1 MWRFVS
7 VLYSKKIIMANDT
20 RADALD
26 LGVIELEPTVTN
38 DQIGFRVD
46 GKRER
51 NDYYK
56 FKLDEESDFSLTLD
70 KLDKNANVQILDS
83 DGSVLFKSI
92 KTGKKPEI
100 INEQLDA
107 GEYFVRVL
115 PKDRA
120 QTDYR
125 LSLNADPITA
135 GSDDELPG
143 VSLGVLDS
151 EEEVK
156 FTDEIGFTRGGQRDK
171 NDYFNFTLDQDSDVS
186 LTLDQL
192 KGNAN
197 VQIWDD
203 KGKTLLLQS
212 RNKGRQEETINTI
225 LEKGDYL
232 VRVFPQGRARTSY
245 RLGLSADEMLPPEKL
260 PGTDVGDLL
269 DSEEPHFAIE
279 DIGFGRGRQRNTRD
293 YYTFELSQEASF
305 YAELDQ
311 LKRNADIYLYEYD
324 PDEPEELG
332 SRLNKSTRKGR
343 RPDTISEFLPE
354 GHYALEVRP
363 RGAAKTD
370 YRLELDA
377 RINVDDFPAPEMA
390 KDLGELVPTP
400 TNETGNN
407 VGLLTDDR
415 FRDQADWFKFTL
427 SAEKNVDLTLDE
439 LRVNAAD
446 AEIYDADGTTRLY
459 KSKNKG
465 KQRET
470 INENLDAGTYYVK
483 VVARGSGNTNYRLSL
498 SADEPISPTDT
509 FPLGTLESPTEY
521 SNNDKIGGEG
531 GGVRN
536 SQDEYTF
543 TINELT
549 EFNATLD
556 QIKRNVDLEL
566 YKGSRLVDSSKEK
579 RNNPE
584 IIDQVLEPGDY
595 TLRVMPMGNAETT
608 YRLGIDTEVVAE
620 GDETFEVGSLL
631 DLNNNEYKER
641 GRIGYSQNGSR
652 NLNDFYNL
660 TLDNNSNFRLTLDEM
675 TRDAN
680 VMVLD
685 SEGDMVLSGFN
696 PDSAPE
702 ILSDTLDAGDYTV
715 QVFPVGNAK
724 TNYFL
729 KMNADP
735 LPDPP
740 DDIDDGDD
748 DDMGDDGDET
758 EVDPITGDPDGTPED
773 AIDLG
778 SDLLTQSGKI
788 GFTENG
794 VDDVNDYYKFTLDAN
809 DDIRI
814 ILSGLNQNA
823 DLTLLDSDGETVISD
838 SSNSGTNTERIKATL
853 DAGDYYLQVE
863 AVDDYQSKYTIDFF

>member
-1 MWRFVS
+1 
-7 VLYSKKIIMANDT
+7 MANDT
-20 RADALD
+20 KADALD
-26 LGVIELEPTVTN
+26 LGVIELKPTVTN

-56 FKLDEESDFSLTLD
+56 FKLDEESDFNLTLD

-83 DGSVLFKSI
+83 DGSVLFKST
-92 KTGKKPEI
+92 KPGKRREVI
-100 INEQLDA
+100 DAELDA

-115 PKDRA
+115 PKGVA

-125 LSLNADPITA
+125 LSLNADPIT
-135 GSDDELPG
+135 DDELPG
-143 VSLGVLDS
+143 VSLGVLG
-151 EEEVK
+151 EVT

-197 VQIWDD
+197 VQILDD

-232 VRVFPQGRARTSY
+232 VRVLPQGRARTSY
-245 RLGLSADEMLPPEKL
+245 RLGLSAEEMLPPEKL

-311 LKRNADIYLYEYD
+311 LQRNADIYLYGYD

-332 SRLNKSTRKGR
+332 SRLNNSTLPGRKA
-343 RPDTISEFLPE
+343 DTISEFLPE
-354 GHYALEVRP
+354 GHYALEVGP
-363 RGAAKTD
+363 KGGAKTD

-377 RINVDDFPAPEMA
+377 RINVDDFATPEMA

-465 KQRET
+465 KKRET

-483 VVARGSGNTNYRLSL
+483 VVARGNGNTNYRLSL
-498 SADEPISPTDT
+498 SAEEPISPIDT
-509 FPLGTLESPTEY
+509 FPLGTLESAKEY
-521 SNNDKIGGEG
+521 SNIDKIGGEG
-531 GGVRN
+531 GGLRN

-543 TINELT
+543 TLNELT

-556 QIKRNVDLEL
+556 QIKRNVNLEL
-566 YKGSRLVDSSKEK
+566 YKGSALVDSSKEK
-579 RNNPE
+579 GRKPE
-584 IIDQVLEPGDY
+584 IIDEVLEPGVY
-595 TLRVMPMGNAETT
+595 TLRVIPMGNAETS
-608 YRLGIDTEVVAE
+608 YRLGIDTEVVVE

-631 DLNNNEYKER
+631 DRKNNEYKNK
-641 GRIGYSQNGSR
+641 GRIGFSQSGSR

-675 TRDAN
+675 KRDAN

-685 SEGDMVLSGFN
+685 REGNMVLSGFN
-696 PDSAPE
+696 PGSAPE
-702 ILSDTLDAGDYTV
+702 ILSDALDAGGYTV

-724 TNYFL
+724 TSYFL

-735 LPDPP
+735 LPEPP
-740 DDIDDGDD
+740 DDKNDGDD
-748 DDMGDDGDET
+748 GGMGDDGDET

-778 SDLLTQSGKI
+778 NDLDMLTQSGKI

-794 VDDVNDYYKFTLDAN
+794 VDDVNDYYKFTIDAN

-814 ILSGLNQNA
+814 ILSDLKQNA
-823 DLTLLDSDGETVISD
+823 DLTLLDSDGETVIS
-838 SSNSGTNTERIKATL
+838 SSNPGTNTERIKATL

-863 AVDDYQSKYTIDFF
+863 AVDDAQSKYTINFF

>member
-1 MWRFVS
+1 
-7 VLYSKKIIMANDT
+7 MANDT
-20 RADALD
+20 KADALD
-26 LGVIELEPTVTN
+26 LGVIELKPTVTN

-56 FKLDEESDFSLTLD
+56 FKLDEESDFNLTLD

-83 DGSVLFKSI
+83 DGSVLFKST
-92 KTGKKPEI
+92 KPGKRREVI
-100 INEQLDA
+100 DAELDA

-115 PKDRA
+115 PKGVA

-125 LSLNADPITA
+125 LSLNADPIT
-135 GSDDELPG
+135 DDELPG
-143 VSLGVLDS
+143 VSLGVLG
-151 EEEVK
+151 EVT

-197 VQIWDD
+197 VQILDD

-232 VRVFPQGRARTSY
+232 VRVLPQGRARTSY
-245 RLGLSADEMLPPEKL
+245 RLGLSAEEMLPPEKL

-311 LKRNADIYLYEYD
+311 LQRNADIYLYGYD

-332 SRLNKSTRKGR
+332 SRLNNSILPGRKA
-343 RPDTISEFLPE
+343 DTISEFLPE
-354 GHYALEVRP
+354 GHYALEVGP
-363 RGAAKTD
+363 KGGAKTD

-377 RINVDDFPAPEMA
+377 RINVDDFATPEMA

-465 KQRET
+465 KKRET

-483 VVARGSGNTNYRLSL
+483 VVARGNGNTNYRLSL
-498 SADEPISPTDT
+498 SAEEPISPIDT
-509 FPLGTLESPTEY
+509 FPLGTLESAKEY
-521 SNNDKIGGEG
+521 SNIDKIGGEG
-531 GGVRN
+531 GGLRN

-543 TINELT
+543 TLNELT

-556 QIKRNVDLEL
+556 QIKRNVNLEL
-566 YKGSRLVDSSKEK
+566 YKGSALVDSSKEK
-579 RNNPE
+579 GRKPE
-584 IIDQVLEPGDY
+584 IIDEVLEPGVY
-595 TLRVMPMGNAETT
+595 TLRVIPMGNAETS
-608 YRLGIDTEVVAE
+608 YRLGIDTEVVVE

-631 DLNNNEYKER
+631 DRKNNEYKNK
-641 GRIGYSQNGSR
+641 GRIGFSQSGSR

-675 TRDAN
+675 KRDAN

-685 SEGDMVLSGFN
+685 REGNMVLSGFN
-696 PDSAPE
+696 PGSAPE
-702 ILSDTLDAGDYTV
+702 ILSDALDAGGYTV

-724 TNYFL
+724 TSYFL

-735 LPDPP
+735 LPEPP
-740 DDIDDGDD
+740 DDKNDGDD
-748 DDMGDDGDET
+748 GGMGDDGDET

-778 SDLLTQSGKI
+778 NDLDMLTQSGKI

-794 VDDVNDYYKFTLDAN
+794 VDDVNDYYKFTIDAN

-814 ILSGLNQNA
+814 ILSDLKQNA
-823 DLTLLDSDGETVISD
+823 DLTLLDSDGETVIS
-838 SSNSGTNTERIKATL
+838 SSNPGTNTERIKATL

-863 AVDDYQSKYTIDFF
+863 AVDDAQSKYTINFF